1 MQLRRTA
8 VLIAL
13 TAGAMQLAGPS
24 PAAPS
29 GFGFLGTWG
38 TRGAAVGQFELPDG
52 IAVDARGTVWV
63 ADRDRNRIEHFTAR
77 GRYLRFAPFR
87 SRHLSSAPGRFNLP
101 YDLAIDGAGRMYVA
115 DTHNHRIQVFNRRG
129 KLIRRWGRLGTAPGE
144 FDQPRAIALDPQGDV
159 WVADH
164 ENKRVQKFTPGGR
177 FLAEAGG
184 FNSPR
189 GLSSDAHGNV
199 YVADDANHRVV
210 ELANDGSVVRT
221 WGHLGTGDGEFTLP
235 YSTAVDRFGHVWVT
249 DTNNNRIQEFTA
261 DGTFVARF
269 GANGGDSTP
278 GSGPGEFDHPYDL
291 AFDRAGNLYVTDQG
305 NKRVEKFGVR

>member
-13 TAGAMQLAGPS
+13 AVGALSLGGPS
-24 PAAPS
+24 QAAPS
-29 GFGFLGTWG
+29 GFGFIGTWG
-38 TRGAAVGQFELPDG
+38 TRGAAPGQFELPDG
-52 IAVDARGTVWV
+52 IAVAPDGTVWV
-63 ADRDRNRIEHFTAR
+63 ADRDRNRIQHFSAR
-77 GRYLRFAPFR
+77 GRYLPFRPFR
-87 SRHLSSAPGRFNLP
+87 SRHRSAAPGRFDLP
-101 YDLAIDGAGRMYVA
+101 YDVAVAPSGRMFVA

-129 KLIRRWGRLGTAPGE
+129 KLLRHWGTHGTGPGR
-144 FDQPRAIALDPQGDV
+144 FDQPRAVALDPAGNV

-164 ENKRVQKFTPGGR
+164 ENKRVQKFTAGGEY
-177 FLAEAGG
+177 LCEAGG

-189 GLSSDAHGNV
+189 GLSSDAAGNI

-210 ELANDGSVVRT
+210 ELATDCSVIRT
-221 WGHLGTGDGEFTLP
+221 WGHLGTGDGEFQLP

-249 DTNNNRIQEFTA
+249 DTNNNRIQEFTP
-261 DGTFVARF
+261 DGQFVARF